1 MTEFSNEIKIINA
14 PQIITRDKD
23 KAVDHLPV
31 EDELGLQAEEHFGFA
46 FFTKKPVEHL
56 TAQIEEL
63 KGKIGTVVTSLSQS
77 FAENAELDEVSI
89 GLAVSI
95 DGDIGIASA
104 GAEAS
109 IELTFKVKH

>member
-1 MTEFSNEIKIINA
+1 MASSSNEIKIINA
-14 PQIITRDKD
+14 PPAPFKGAPADY
-23 KAVDHLPV
+23 LPSEEGPGLKP
-31 EDELGLQAEEHFGFA
+31 EDHFGFA
-46 FFTKKPVEHL
+46 FFNKKPVEHL
-56 TAQIEEL
+56 TAQVDEL
-63 KGKIGTVVTSLSQS
+63 RDKISTLVTSLGKSI
-77 FAENAELDEVSI
+77 AANAELDEISV

>member
-1 MTEFSNEIKIINA
+1 M
-14 PQIITRDKD
+14 Q
-23 KAVDHLPV
+23 
-31 EDELGLQAEEHFGFA
+31 
-46 FFTKKPVEHL
+46 HL

-63 KGKIGTVVTSLSQS
+63 QGKIATVVTSLTQS
-77 FAENAELDEVSI
+77 VAQNAELDEVSV

>member
-1 MTEFSNEIKIINA
+1 MAPSSNDIKIINA
-14 PQIITRDKD
+14 PPQPFKGAPLAYVPSEEEPAL
-23 KAVDHLPV
+23 KP
-31 EDELGLQAEEHFGFA
+31 EDHFGFA

-56 TAQIEEL
+56 TAQVDEL
-63 KGKIGTVVTSLSQS
+63 RDKIAKLVTSLGKSIAS
-77 FAENAELDEVSI
+77 NAELDEISV

>member
-1 MTEFSNEIKIINA
+1 MPPSSNEIKIINA
-14 PQIITRDKD
+14 PQLPLKG
-23 KAVDHLPV
+23 APVDYLPPEEERGLKP
-31 EDELGLQAEEHFGFA
+31 EDQFGFA

-56 TAQIEEL
+56 TAQIDEL
-63 KGKIGTVVTSLSQS
+63 RDKIATLVTSLGKSI
-77 FAENAELDEVSI
+77 AGNAELNEVSV